1 MLAVNPSGA
10 GTPFS
15 TMKVLPLE
23 VMIAFGMLRKFPNF
37 GDGSRST
44 PHRDRVI
51 GALGLKVP
59 PMLLARAVE
68 VIEYNRDLPTRNVS
82 CWHH

>member
-1 MLAVNPSGA
+1 MRDADACVRVLVKPDVAGARAASGRRVRANRSPLAAWQG
-10 GTPFS
+10 
-15 TMKVLPLE
+15 
-23 VMIAFGMLRKFPNF
+23 RKFPNF

-59 PMLLARAVE
+59 PTLLTRADE
-68 VIEYNRDLPTRNVS
+68 VIE
-82 CWHH
+82 

>member
-1 MLAVNPSGA
+1 
-10 GTPFS
+10 
-15 TMKVLPLE
+15 MKNVRVRSRRTE
-23 VMIAFGMLRKFPNF
+23 MTSAKFPNF

-59 PMLLARAVE
+59 PMLLARADE
-68 VIEYNRDLPTRNVS
+68 VIE
-82 CWHH
+82 

>member
-23 VMIAFGMLRKFPNF
+23 VMIAFGVLRKFPNF

-44 PHRDRVI
+44 PHR
-51 GALGLKVP
+51 
-59 PMLLARAVE
+59 
-68 VIEYNRDLPTRNVS
+68 
-82 CWHH
+82 

>member
-23 VMIAFGMLRKFPNF
+23 VMIAFGALRKFPNF

-44 PHRDRVI
+44 PHRIASLARS
-51 GALGLKVP
+51 GLRC
-59 PMLLARAVE
+59 PMLLARADE
-68 VIEYNRDLPTRNVS
+68 VIE
-82 CWHH
+82 

>member
-15 TMKVLPLE
+15 TMKVLAMPLE
-23 VMIAFGMLRKFPNF
+23 VMIAFGVLRKFPNF
-37 GDGSRST
+37 GEGSRST

-59 PMLLARAVE
+59 PMLLARADE
-68 VIEYNRDLPTRNVS
+68 VIE
-82 CWHH
+82 